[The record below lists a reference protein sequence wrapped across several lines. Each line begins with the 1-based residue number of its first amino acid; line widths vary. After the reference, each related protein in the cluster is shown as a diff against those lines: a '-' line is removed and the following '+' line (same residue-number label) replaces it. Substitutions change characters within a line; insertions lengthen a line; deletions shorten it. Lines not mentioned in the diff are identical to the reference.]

1 MRSSGGAVTSGA
13 GVMIGVGVGDLC
25 GEIRRS
31 SGGGVTSGAGV
42 ISGVGSGDLCGE
54 MDILE
59 TW

>member
-1 MRSSGGAVTSGA
+1 MTSGA

-54 MDILE
+54 INILE